1 MTARVEV
8 AVRTTADPE
17 AAFAA
22 IVDLAIQE
30 RWMVGTRLYPLAGDV
45 DLPAVGARL
54 AAFTGLGDVGFL
66 DVMTVTEYD
75 PPYRWVVR
83 HDGAFVQGVGIFLV
97 ESVDGGTRVT
107 WIEDLELPFGIVGRL
122 GFPLVRPFA
131 RLGVWFSLKR
141 LAREA
146 EQLARRPVA
155 G

>member
-1 MTARVEV
+1 M
-8 AVRTTADPE
+8 TTADPE

-75 PPYRWVVR
+75 PPHRWVVR

-97 ESVDGGTRVT
+97 ESVDAGTQVT

>member
-1 MTARVEV
+1 VTARVEV
-8 AVRTTADPE
+8 AVLTTADPE

-75 PPYRWVVR
+75 PPHRWVVR

-97 ESVDGGTRVT
+97 ETVDGGTRVR

>member
-1 MTARVEV
+1 MEV
-8 AVRTTADPE
+8 AVMTTADPE

-66 DVMTVTEYD
+66 DVMSVTEYD
-75 PPYRWVVR
+75 PPHRWVVR

-97 ESVDGGTRVT
+97 EAVDGRTRVT
-107 WIEDLELPFGIVGRL
+107 WIEDLQLPFGIIGRL
-122 GFPLVRPFA
+122 GFPLVRPLA
-131 RLGVWFSLKR
+131 RLGVWFSLQR

>member
-1 MTARVEV
+1 M
-8 AVRTTADPE
+8 TTADPE

-97 ESVDGGTRVT
+97 ESVDAGTQVT

>member
-1 MTARVEV
+1 M
-8 AVRTTADPE
+8 TTADPE

-66 DVMTVTEYD
+66 DVMSVTEYD
-75 PPYRWVVR
+75 PPHRWVVR

-97 ESVDGGTRVT
+97 EAVDGRTRVT
-107 WIEDLELPFGIVGRL
+107 WIEDLQLPFGIIGRL
-122 GFPLVRPFA
+122 GFPLVRPLA
-131 RLGVWFSLKR
+131 RLGVWFSLQR

>member
-8 AVRTTADPE
+8 SVLVDADPA

-22 IVDLAIQE
+22 IVDLPVQE
-30 RWMVGTRLYPLAGDV
+30 RWMVGTRLYPLVSPV

-66 DVMTVTEYD
+66 DIMTVTEYD
-75 PPYRWVVR
+75 PPHRWVVR
-83 HDGAFVQGVGIFLV
+83 HDGAFVKGVGIFV
-97 ESVDGGTRVT
+97 VDRVDGRTRVT
-107 WIEDLELPFGIVGRL
+107 WIEDLELPFGVLGRL

-131 RLGVWFSLKR
+131 RAGVWYSLRR

-146 EQLARRPVA
+146 QRLTSEPHSR
-155 G
+155 

>member
-8 AVRTTADPE
+8 SVLVDADPA

-22 IVDLAIQE
+22 IVDLPVQE
-30 RWMVGTRLYPLAGDV
+30 RWMVGTRLYPLVSPV

-66 DVMTVTEYD
+66 DIMTVTEYD
-75 PPYRWVVR
+75 PPHRWVVR
-83 HDGAFVQGVGIFLV
+83 HDGAFVKGVGIFV
-97 ESVDGGTRVT
+97 VDRVDGRTRVT
-107 WIEDLELPFGIVGRL
+107 WIEDLELPFGVLGRL

-131 RLGVWFSLKR
+131 RAGVWYSLRR

-146 EQLARRPVA
+146 QRLTIEPHSR
-155 G
+155 

>member
-1 MTARVEV
+1 MTSRVEV
-8 AVRTTADPE
+8 AVMTTAAPE

-45 DLPAVGARL
+45 ALPAVGARL

-75 PPYRWVVR
+75 APHRWVVR
-83 HDGAFVQGVGIFLV
+83 HDGAFVQGIGIF
-97 ESVDGGTRVT
+97 SVQPVAEGSRVT
-107 WIEDLELPFGIVGRL
+107 WIEELELPFGVLGRL
-122 GFPLVRPFA
+122 GFPLVRPLA
-131 RLGVWFSLKR
+131 RLGMWFSLKR

-146 EQLARRPVA
+146 EQLARRSVA